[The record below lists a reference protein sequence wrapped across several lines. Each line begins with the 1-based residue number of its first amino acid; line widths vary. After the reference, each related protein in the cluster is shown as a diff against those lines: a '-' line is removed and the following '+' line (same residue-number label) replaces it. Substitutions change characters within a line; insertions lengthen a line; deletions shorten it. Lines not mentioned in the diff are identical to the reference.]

1 MHAQPYTSRMFI
13 AAVQVCHLVLAAIW
27 MGSMIYSLIV
37 VQPKVAAFFTDDE
50 EREVFLA
57 ALANGNRWRVVAL
70 AGALTDSGAV
80 VVAGADSTPVRVGY
94 SAALILYLAA
104 VAVFIDVSWRHW
116 PARVFALAH
125 ERAGFRKALKRRAWT
140 MAALVGTGFVVT
152 LSVSVAWAGRR

>member
-1 MHAQPYTSRMFI
+1 MFL

-27 MGSMIYSLIV
+27 TGSMIYSLIV

-57 ALANGNRWRVVAL
+57 ALADGNRWKVVAM
-70 AGALTDSGAV
+70 AGALTVFGAL
-80 VVAGADSTPVRVGY
+80 VVAGTASTPVRVGY
-94 SAALILYLAA
+94 GAALVLYLAA
-104 VAVFIDVSWRHW
+104 VAVFVEVSWRHW

-125 ERAGFRKALKRRAWT
+125 ERAGFRQALKRRAWT

-152 LSVSVAWAGRR
+152 LAVSVVSAGRR